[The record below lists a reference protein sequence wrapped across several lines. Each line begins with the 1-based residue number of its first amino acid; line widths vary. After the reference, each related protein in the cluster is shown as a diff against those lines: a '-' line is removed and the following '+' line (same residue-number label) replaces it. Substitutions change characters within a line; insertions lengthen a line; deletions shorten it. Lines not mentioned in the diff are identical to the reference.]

1 MKDAAIV
8 RGGQAGTPRRAI
20 SSALSGGRHRSA
32 RAARARFRRRC
43 TPSTET
49 ARHRARRCRTRGR
62 RSGATPA
69 APFALPRAIDPASSR
84 RQGRGE
90 ELQRDRGAQLEI
102 VRAVDDAHAAAT
114 EQADHPVA
122 ATEHGAGREGS
133 AEGVNVRDDSGQR
146 QESGWEPRRVLV
158 RRSRTSAA
166 ARLGTA
172 APHDPQKRCATGTSA
187 EQAGQ
192 RIGVRRVAAPSA
204 AYLPAADAPERRAL
218 RPR

>member
-1 MKDAAIV
+1 MRSRAPCPV
-8 RGGQAGTPRRAI
+8 AGV
-20 SSALSGGRHRSA
+20 RSA
-32 RAARARFRRRC
+32 RAARRGLRRRC

-69 APFALPRAIDPASSR
+69 APFALPRAIDPPPGVGKGA
-84 RQGRGE
+84 GK

-133 AEGVNVRDDSGQR
+133 AEGVNVRDDSG
-146 QESGWEPRRVLV
+146 SGRSLAGNRGASLV
-158 RRSRTSAA
+158 RRSSERLPLRE
-166 ARLGTA
+166 ARLQRHTTRRSGA
-172 APHDPQKRCATGTSA
+172 QRERPRNRPGSASVFESGGRRGLSPQRQTRLSGAHFVLG
-187 EQAGQ
+187 
-192 RIGVRRVAAPSA
+192 
-204 AYLPAADAPERRAL
+204 ERREKQL
-218 RPR
+218 RL